1 MKLNNDGI
9 VVQLVNNISLSWLM
23 TLLETIHFPQR
34 CIVCPADFMFAT
46 TLRKMFPVVEA
57 RINESSLISCF
68 REMTYKKQHLL
79 RCCIPATGILST
91 TRQKNSYLSPI
102 CVWLGMYRVWAG
114 LQAHLLMTGLVEVV
128 TGLLGEWRL

>member
-1 MKLNNDGI
+1 
-9 VVQLVNNISLSWLM
+9 M
-23 TLLETIHFPQR
+23 TLLETIHFPQS
-34 CIVCPADFMFAT
+34 CSVCPADFMFAT

-128 TGLLGEWRL
+128 TGLLGERRL